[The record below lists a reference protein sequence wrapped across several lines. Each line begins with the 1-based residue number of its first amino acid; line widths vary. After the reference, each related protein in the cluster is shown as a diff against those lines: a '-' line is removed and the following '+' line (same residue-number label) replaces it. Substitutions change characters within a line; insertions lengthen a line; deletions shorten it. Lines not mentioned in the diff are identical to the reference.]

1 MKSRTL
7 SRRVTVLGVGV
18 LTTAALTVGA
28 TAFAGTGTPAKSS
41 AAVASPAS
49 QAAKEARNKRV
60 ALAFV
65 DLALNKK
72 QPKKA
77 ADLYLRD
84 PYIQHNPQ
92 ITNGKKAFV
101 TWATNF
107 IKAVPDVKVDF
118 KRVLADGDLVVIHS
132 RLTTSATDRG
142 TAVADIVR
150 FKNGKIVEHWDV
162 LQAVPETSANGNT
175 MF

>member
-1 MKSRTL
+1 MNSSTR
-7 SRRVTVLGVGV
+7 SRRVILVGVGV
-18 LTTAALTVGA
+18 LTTAALTVGT
-28 TAFAGTGTPAKSS
+28 TAFAGTETTPKSS
-41 AAVASPAS
+41 AGAAT
-49 QAAKEARNKRV
+49 QAAKEAHNKRT

-65 DLALNKK
+65 DLALNQK
-72 QPKKA
+72 QPQKA

-92 ITNGKKAFV
+92 IANGKAAFV

-118 KRVLADGDLVVIHS
+118 KRVLADGDLVMIHS

-162 LQAVPETSANGNT
+162 LQAVPETSANDNT

>member
-1 MKSRTL
+1 MKPFTL
-7 SRRVTVLGVGV
+7 SRRAGLLGAGV
-18 LTTAALTVGA
+18 LTAAALSEGA
-28 TAFAGTGTPAKSS
+28 PTAFAGTETGPKHAG
-41 AAVASPAS
+41 AAAR
-49 QAAKEARNKRV
+49 AAMEARNKRM

-72 QPKKA
+72 QPQKA

-92 ITNGKKAFV
+92 IANGKAAFV
-101 TWATNF
+101 AWATGF

-118 KRVLADGDLVVIHS
+118 KRVLADGDLVMIHS
-132 RLTTSATDRG
+132 HLTTSATDLG

-150 FKNGKIVEHWDV
+150 FEKGKIVEHWDV
-162 LQAVPETSANGNT
+162 LQAVPETSANDNT

>member
-1 MKSRTL
+1 MKSHIL
-7 SRRVTVLGVGV
+7 SRRVTLIGVGV
-18 LTTAALTVGA
+18 LTTAALTVGT
-28 TAFAGTGTPAKSS
+28 TAFAGTDTTPKSS
-41 AAVASPAS
+41 AAASFAS
-49 QAAKEARNKRV
+49 QEAKEARNKRI

-72 QPKKA
+72 QPQKA

-92 ITNGKKAFV
+92 ITNGK
-101 TWATNF
+101 
-107 IKAVPDVKVDF
+107 VDF
-118 KRVLADGDLVVIHS
+118 KRAIADGDLVMIHS

-150 FKNGKIVEHWDV
+150 FRNGKIVEHWDV
-162 LQAVPETSANGNT
+162 LQAVPETAANGNT

>member
-18 LTTAALTVGA
+18 LTTAALTVGT
-28 TAFAGTGTPAKSS
+28 TAFAGTDTASKSS
-41 AAVASPAS
+41 AAAASSAS
-49 QAAKEARNKRV
+49 QEAKEARNKRI

-72 QPKKA
+72 QPQKA

-92 ITNGKKAFV
+92 ITNGKAAFV

-118 KRVLADGDLVVIHS
+118 KRAIADGDLVMIHS

-162 LQAVPETSANGNT
+162 LQAVPETAANDNT

>member
-1 MKSRTL
+1 MKSHIL
-7 SRRVTVLGVGV
+7 SRRVTLIGVGV
-18 LTTAALTVGA
+18 LTAAALTVGT
-28 TAFAGTGTPAKSS
+28 TAFAGTDTTPKSS
-41 AAVASPAS
+41 AAASFAS
-49 QAAKEARNKRV
+49 QEAKEARNKRI

-72 QPKKA
+72 QPQKA

-92 ITNGKKAFV
+92 ITNGKAAFV

-107 IKAVPDVKVDF
+107 IKAVPDVEVDF
-118 KRVLADGDLVVIHS
+118 KRAIADGDLVMIHS

-150 FKNGKIVEHWDV
+150 FRNGKIVEHWDV
-162 LQAVPETSANGNT
+162 LQAVPETAANGNT